1 MPKAK
6 VNSNSEKPAA
16 REVVISFRV
25 SAAIDAQLDEML
37 KRSPS
42 VGINSNRQLCRKIV
56 TDYMAGKLAYKSAKD
71 RMMGVNAG

>member
-6 VNSNSEKPAA
+6 VNNSGEKAAA

-25 SAAIDAQLDEML
+25 SDATDTQLNEML

-42 VGINSNRQLCRKIV
+42 VGINSNRQFCRKIV
-56 TDYMAGKLAYKSAKD
+56 MDYINGKLAYKSAKD
-71 RMMGVNAG
+71 RMMGVEG

>member
-6 VNSNSEKPAA
+6 VNNSSEKPAA

-25 SAAIDAQLDEML
+25 TEAVDTQLNEMM
-37 KRSPS
+37 KRSPA

-56 TDYMAGKLAYKSAKD
+56 LDYAAGKLAYKSAKD
-71 RMMGVNAG
+71 RMMGVGAG